1 MAVHDSQEDITALL
15 KERADIVQIIGEC
28 VDLKKSGARFLGC
41 CPFHSEKTP
50 SFSVHP
56 GQQFYYCFGCGESGD
71 VFSFMMKYH
80 NLDFPSV
87 LKELARR
94 YQVVLPEKQM
104 SPADEKKRRKHDSM
118 FRLNG
123 KAVEIY
129 QRYLHESPGA
139 MAAREYL
146 ERRGVSAAIQKKF
159 GIGYA
164 PHINS
169 SGWDFLARS
178 LAPEELVLAE
188 ECGLVVKKDGGG
200 FYDRFRDRVLFPIAD
215 LKGRVCG
222 FGGRI
227 LGDGQPKYMNSPESP
242 IFNKSRLLL
251 GLYQQQEAIRRSRK
265 AILVEGNFDLI
276 SLVSHGCEN
285 VAAPLGTALTR
296 EQLQLLKRQASDIIL
311 LFDGDAAG
319 VKAAVRAVPLFL
331 AEQIA
336 GKVALLPAGH
346 DPDTFVREQ
355 GASAVFNLI
364 EKARPLPEFVL
375 DHLIQEHGL
384 TLDGK
389 NAIIAELQNLIK
401 AAANP
406 LQRTVMIAHFGEK
419 LGVSPKALE
428 HHIPANHTQA
438 PPQETLKPV
447 SRVKDESTILT
458 DPQKKLL
465 TFMILFPQYFHTLA
479 DQGSRTCLKGSI
491 GEILFLQ
498 MQSLF
503 EKQQKFETEDLLTL
517 LPEGAERNFVVEL
530 FSGNGKLDKLL
541 LCGDPEGDLKDL
553 LAWMRKTLLVE
564 SSKQLF
570 HELQRAQESGDLHQA
585 VQLYAEKQRID
596 QELDNL

>member
-15 KERADIVQIIGEC
+15 KERADIVQIIGES

-104 SPADEKKRRKHDSM
+104 SPAEEKKRRKLDSM

-146 ERRGVSAAIQKKF
+146 KRRGVSAAIQKKF

-215 LKGRVCG
+215 LKGRICG

-296 EQLQLLKRQASDIIL
+296 EQLQLLKRQTSDIIL

-319 VKAAVRAVPLFL
+319 QRDADQLGDAQPARAH
-331 AEQIA
+331 
-336 GKVALLPAGH
+336 LPAT
-346 DPDTFVREQ
+346 PDRM
-355 GASAVFNLI
+355 
-364 EKARPLPEFVL
+364 KAR
-375 DHLIQEHGL
+375 
-384 TLDGK
+384 
-389 NAIIAELQNLIK
+389 
-401 AAANP
+401 
-406 LQRTVMIAHFGEK
+406 
-419 LGVSPKALE
+419 
-428 HHIPANHTQA
+428 
-438 PPQETLKPV
+438 
-447 SRVKDESTILT
+447 
-458 DPQKKLL
+458 
-465 TFMILFPQYFHTLA
+465 
-479 DQGSRTCLKGSI
+479 
-491 GEILFLQ
+491 
-498 MQSLF
+498 
-503 EKQQKFETEDLLTL
+503 
-517 LPEGAERNFVVEL
+517 
-530 FSGNGKLDKLL
+530 
-541 LCGDPEGDLKDL
+541 
-553 LAWMRKTLLVE
+553 
-564 SSKQLF
+564 
-570 HELQRAQESGDLHQA
+570 
-585 VQLYAEKQRID
+585 
-596 QELDNL
+596 